1 MDAQATA
8 ARGVYRG
15 GMQRRW
21 AFARWG
27 AAMALVLLTG
37 CNRADDPAIDASG
50 DTSSTSTST
59 TPASSVPD
67 GAAPP
72 VSTPA
77 TRERAYLTAVRADTK
92 DDGGSRVVF
101 EFDPVLPGYKVDYIE
116 RPVTMDGSG
125 DEVKVAGEAVLE
137 ITMENAAQAR
147 FEGEKVIETYTGPAR
162 LQPAGAGAVVEV
174 VEAGDFEGLVHWVVG
189 LRQKNAE
196 VSVSTLSGPSR
207 LVLDITAS

>member
-1 MDAQATA
+1 MH
-8 ARGVYRG
+8 
-15 GMQRRW
+15 RRS

-27 AAMALVLLTG
+27 AVIALILLTA
-37 CNRADDPAIDASG
+37 CNQADDPAIDASG
-50 DTSSTSTST
+50 TGTTSTST
-59 TPASSVPD
+59 TSSSSVPD
-67 GAAPP
+67 AAAPP
-72 VSTPA
+72 VSVPA

-137 ITMENAAQAR
+137 IIMENAAQAR
-147 FEGEKVIETYTGPAR
+147 FEGEKVIETYTGPPR

-189 LRQKNAE
+189 LRQKNAKI
-196 VSVSTLSGPSR
+196 SVSTLSGPSR
-207 LVLDITAS
+207 LVLDITPA